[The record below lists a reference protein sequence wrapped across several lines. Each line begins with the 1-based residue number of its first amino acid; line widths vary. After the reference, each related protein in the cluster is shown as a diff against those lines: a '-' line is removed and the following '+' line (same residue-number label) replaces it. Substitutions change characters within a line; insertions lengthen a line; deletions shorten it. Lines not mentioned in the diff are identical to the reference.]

1 MGKISSHPDAGRIA
15 ARGVTFAMQ
24 QYGRM
29 KVTGLGERESTAGYL
44 KTNGENLFRSF
55 KRIKDLYD
63 KDNRRLDYIIFGEI
77 SEVEDYLNV
86 NCKIM
91 DVEKGFIIG
100 EISDSK
106 KGKENLAKISLNIAG
121 KLYDMI
127 PYNGRVIKTKEK
139 GILVNLGLFDG
150 LKTGSQLVIYRNSRA
165 RSTND
170 IMRTGELLT
179 VKEADTFIS
188 YAEPDRPELLNEID
202 STFKVFPLKNRRA
215 KKIE

>member
-1 MGKISSHPDAGRIA
+1 
-15 ARGVTFAMQ
+15 
-24 QYGRM
+24 
-29 KVTGLGERESTAGYL
+29 
-44 KTNGENLFRSF
+44 
-55 KRIKDLYD
+55 
-63 KDNRRLDYIIFGEI
+63 
-77 SEVEDYLNV
+77 
-86 NCKIM
+86 M
-91 DVEKGFIIG
+91 DVEKGIIIG

-127 PYNGRVIKTKEK
+127 PYNGRVIKTKEN